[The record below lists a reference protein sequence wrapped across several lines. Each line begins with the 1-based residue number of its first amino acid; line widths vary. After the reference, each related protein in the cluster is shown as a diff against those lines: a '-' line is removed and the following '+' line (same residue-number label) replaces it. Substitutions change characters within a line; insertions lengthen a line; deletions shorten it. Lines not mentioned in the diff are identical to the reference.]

1 MSYQVLARKWRPRSF
16 REMIGQ
22 THVLKALI
30 NALDN
35 QRLHHAYLFTG
46 TRGVGK
52 TTIARIIAK
61 CVNCEIGITSTP
73 CGTCSV
79 CREIDEGRFVDLI
92 EIDAASRTKV
102 EDTRELLD
110 NVQYAPSRGRFKVY
124 LIDEVHMLSSHSF
137 NALLKTLEEP
147 PPYVKFILAT
157 TDPQKLPATILSRCL
172 QFSLK
177 NMTPERVVEHLT
189 HVLGVENVPF
199 EDDALWLLGR
209 AADGSMRDAMSLTD
223 QAIAFGE
230 GKVLAA
236 DVRAMLG
243 TLDHGQVY
251 GVLQA
256 LLEGDARG
264 LLEAVRHLAE
274 QGPDWNGVLAE
285 MLNVLHRVAVAQ
297 ALPEAVDNG
306 QGDRDRVLAVAQ
318 ALPAED
324 VQFYYQMGLIGR
336 RDLPL
341 APDPRSGFE
350 MVLLRMLAFR
360 PAGGGEAPP
369 QTLKPLGIS
378 QATVDSSQGVAA
390 PIAAPVPQA
399 TSMAGAAVPAAG
411 PVAGGNAPASASAAT
426 VQAPVTPA
434 QREEAPVANP
444 AVGDNAPVPAPASAA
459 TAQVPVAAAQRQAA
473 PAASTMTAV
482 DNSVPAPAPT
492 SSAPVPA
499 AVSQREV
506 AAAAS
511 PVASTDSPATRA
523 APAPSPAAVD
533 DPSLPWNSSAAPLQN
548 EPEAYDEPLLETEAE
563 QPMLTPM
570 PAPTPAC
577 VVPPAPERE
586 EAPEDEGDA
595 IDSAAPHLQAIP
607 DDFGPAGMD
616 RDDEPPLDEDYYP
629 ADIDASGY
637 SFLDDLASATPEPV
651 AAPEPLPASQ
661 PASGLALQWLEL
673 FPKLPISGLTASIAA
688 NCSLIAVRGDEW
700 LLHLDPAQSALFNAT
715 QQRRL
720 NDALNQYHGRTI
732 GLKIELV
739 RPEQETPAQ
748 ASSRRRVER
757 QHDAEASIQAD
768 PFIQQMMQKFGATVR
783 NDTIEPVDVPVSQ
796 NG

>member
-16 REMIGQ
+16 REMVGQ

-52 TTIARIIAK
+52 TTIARILAK
-61 CVNCEIGITSTP
+61 CLNCETGVSSTP
-73 CGTCSV
+73 CGECSV

-92 EIDAASRTKV
+92 EVDAASRTKV

-110 NVQYAPSRGRFKVY
+110 NVQYSPTRGRYKVY

-147 PPYVKFILAT
+147 PPHVKFLLAT
-157 TDPQKLPATILSRCL
+157 TDPQKLPVTILSRCL

-177 NMTPERVVEHLT
+177 NMPPERVVEHLT
-189 HVLGVENVPF
+189 HVLGAENVPF

-256 LLEGDARG
+256 LLEGDARA

-274 QGPDWNGVLAE
+274 QGPDWGGVLAE
-285 MLNVLHRVAVAQ
+285 ILNVLHRVAIAQ
-297 ALPEAVDNG
+297 ALPEAIDNG
-306 QGDRDRVLAVAQ
+306 QGDRERVLALAQ

-360 PAGGGEAPP
+360 PADADGVPRTP
-369 QTLKPLGIS
+369 LKDLGIS
-378 QATVDSSQGVAA
+378 KATTDPANSPVAGAASPAPVATVAPAPVVAA
-390 PIAAPVPQA
+390 PV
-399 TSMAGAAVPAAG
+399 
-411 PVAGGNAPASASAAT
+411 
-426 VQAPVTPA
+426 
-434 QREEAPVANP
+434 E
-444 AVGDNAPVPAPASAA
+444 
-459 TAQVPVAAAQRQAA
+459 A
-473 PAASTMTAV
+473 PAAP
-482 DNSVPAPAPT
+482 PAAP
-492 SSAPVPA
+492 SAPPA
-499 AVSQREV
+499 AVEARVTEAV
-506 AAAAS
+506 VEEPAAAAEVVDL
-511 PVASTDSPATRA
+511 PWEE
-523 APAPSPAAVD
+523 PAPSLAAE
-533 DPSLPWNSSAAPLQN
+533 SES
-548 EPEAYDEPLLETEAE
+548 EPEPEPEPLAVEA
-563 QPMLTPM
+563 PS
-570 PAPTPAC
+570 
-577 VVPPAPERE
+577 VPPAVAV
-586 EAPEDEGDA
+586 EAVVETVLEALPAALPVAPDEQDE
-595 IDSAAPHLQAIP
+595 Q
-607 DDFGPAGMD
+607 
-616 RDDEPPLDEDYYP
+616 DDEPPPADDYYEVDMDTL
-629 ADIDASGY
+629 AY
-637 SFLDDLASATPEPV
+637 LD
-651 AAPEPLPASQ
+651 AAPEPDVVVVEEPLPAAK
-661 PASGLALQWLEL
+661 PATGLAAEWLEL
-673 FPKLPISGLTASIAA
+673 FPRLGLGGLTASIGA
-688 NCSLIAVRGDEW
+688 NCTLVAADGDHW
-700 LLHLDPAQSALFNAT
+700 HLHLDPGQSALFNAT

-720 NDALNQYHGRTI
+720 NDALNQHLGRT
-732 GLKIELV
+732 LKLEVTLQK
-739 RPEQETPAQ
+739 PEQETPAQ
-748 ASSRRRVER
+748 AAARRRAER
-757 QHDAEASIQAD
+757 QRAAEASIDAD
-768 PFIQQMMQKFGATVR
+768 PLVR
-783 NDTIEPVDVPVSQ
+783 QLREQFAAVVRDGTIEPLEAKA
-796 NG
+796 

>member
-16 REMIGQ
+16 REMVGQ

-61 CVNCEIGITSTP
+61 CLNCETGITSTP

-124 LIDEVHMLSSHSF
+124 LIDEVHMLSTHSF

-177 NMTPERVVEHLT
+177 NMSPERVVEHLS
-189 HVLGVENVPF
+189 HVLQAENVPF
-199 EDDALWLLGR
+199 ETDALWLLGR

-243 TLDHGQVY
+243 SLDHGQVY

-256 LLEGDARG
+256 LLEGDARA
-264 LLEAVRHLAE
+264 LLEAVRNLAE
-274 QGPDWNGVLAE
+274 QGPDWSGVLAE
-285 MLNVLHRVAVAQ
+285 MLNVLHRVAIAQ

-306 QGDRDRVLAVAQ
+306 QGDRDRVLALAS

-341 APDPRSGFE
+341 APDPRGGFE

-360 PAGGGEAPP
+360 PADTDDAPKP
-369 QTLKPLGIS
+369 VLKPVGIS
-378 QATVDSSQGVAA
+378 QATADPATPVAA
-390 PIAAPVPQA
+390 PAVVVEAPAVAVSQPAPQAAAPQA
-399 TSMAGAAVPAAG
+399 EVA
-411 PVAGGNAPASASAAT
+411 PVAEAAPEPEPEPEPEVAAPESVVVEEVIDLPWEEPVAAPAPEP
-426 VQAPVTPA
+426 VQAPA
-434 QREEAPVANP
+434 
-444 AVGDNAPVPAPASAA
+444 PAPA
-459 TAQVPVAAAQRQAA
+459 PVAAAQNTQ
-473 PAASTMTAV
+473 P
-482 DNSVPAPAPT
+482 
-492 SSAPVPA
+492 
-499 AVSQREV
+499 
-506 AAAAS
+506 
-511 PVASTDSPATRA
+511 
-523 APAPSPAAVD
+523 
-533 DPSLPWNSSAAPLQN
+533 
-548 EPEAYDEPLLETEAE
+548 AYDEP
-563 QPMLTPM
+563 PFDP
-570 PAPTPAC
+570 
-577 VVPPAPERE
+577 
-586 EAPEDEGDA
+586 
-595 IDSAAPHLQAIP
+595 SAYAAV
-607 DDFGPAGMD
+607 GMD
-616 RDDEPPLDEDYYP
+616 RDDEPPMDEDYYGGESDP
-629 ADIDASGY
+629 VGFSY
-637 SFLDDLASATPEPV
+637 LDELAEHVQEEKPV
-651 AAPEPLPASQ
+651 AAPQPLPAAK
-661 PASGLALQWLEL
+661 PATGLALQWLEL
-673 FPKLPISGLTASIAA
+673 FPQLPVSGMTGNIAA
-688 NCSLIAVRGDEW
+688 NCTLIAADGDDW
-700 LLHLDPAQSALFNAT
+700 LLHLDPGQGALFNTT

-720 NDALNQYHGRTI
+720 NEALNQHLGRT
-732 GLKIELV
+732 LNLRIELV
-739 RPEQETPAQ
+739 LPEQETPAQ
-748 ASSRRRVER
+748 AAARKRAER
-757 QHDAEASIQAD
+757 QQDAVTSIEQD
-768 PFIQQMMQKFGATVR
+768 PLIQQMIKQFGAKVR
-783 NDTIEPVDVPVSQ
+783 QDTIEPVDALVSQ
-796 NG
+796 GQ

>member
-16 REMIGQ
+16 REMVGQ

-30 NALDN
+30 NALDS

-61 CVNCEIGITSTP
+61 CLNCETGITSTP
-73 CGTCSV
+73 CGECSV

-177 NMTPERVVEHLT
+177 NMTPERVVEHLS
-189 HVLGVENVPF
+189 HVLSVENIPF

-230 GKVLAA
+230 GKVLAG

-243 TLDHGQVY
+243 TLDHGQVFD
-251 GVLQA
+251 LLHA
-256 LLEGDARG
+256 LIEGDARA

-274 QGPDWNGVLAE
+274 QGPDWNGVLSE
-285 MLNVLHRVAVAQ
+285 ILNVFHRVAIAQ
-297 ALPEAVDNG
+297 ALPEGLDNG
-306 QGDRDRVLAVAQ
+306 HGDRDRVLALAS

-341 APDPRSGFE
+341 APDPRGGFE

-360 PAGGGEAPP
+360 PAGTADAPSQP
-369 QTLKPLGIS
+369 LKPVGIS
-378 QATVDSSQGVAA
+378 QATVDSTS
-390 PIAAPVPQA
+390 PV
-399 TSMAGAAVPAAG
+399 
-411 PVAGGNAPASASAAT
+411 
-426 VQAPVTPA
+426 
-434 QREEAPVANP
+434 
-444 AVGDNAPVPAPASAA
+444 AA
-459 TAQVPVAAAQRQAA
+459 TAAVAA
-473 PAASTMTAV
+473 
-482 DNSVPAPAPT
+482 PAPAPV
-492 SSAPVPA
+492 AVPA
-499 AVSQREV
+499 PEATAEPAPE
-506 AAAAS
+506 AAA
-511 PVASTDSPATRA
+511 
-523 APAPSPAAVD
+523 
-533 DPSLPWNSSAAPLQN
+533 Q
-548 EPEAYDEPLLETEAE
+548 
-563 QPMLTPM
+563 
-570 PAPTPAC
+570 PAPTPAPVVETTAPVVAEIDLPWNEPSAPVIEQEAPPEPVLDTLSEQPELPPMPLPTPDS
-577 VVPPAPERE
+577 VVPDAPEW
-586 EAPEDEGDA
+586 
-595 IDSAAPHLQAIP
+595 SAAPMPQPTPEQVDAALS
-607 DDFGPAGMD
+607 GMD
-616 RDDEPPLDEDYYP
+616 RDDEPPLDEDYIEP
-629 ADIDASGY
+629 DMDSAAY
-637 SFLDDLASATPEPV
+637 SYLDELASEHAAQPEPE
-651 AAPEPLPASQ
+651 PEPLPASM
-661 PASGLALQWLEL
+661 PATGLALEWLNL
-673 FPKLPISGLTASIAA
+673 FPQLPVSGMTASIGA
-688 NCSLIAVRGDEW
+688 NCTLIAVEGDDW
-700 LLHLDPAQSALFNAT
+700 LLHLDPAHSALFNAT

-720 NDALNQYHGRTI
+720 NDALNQHLQRT
-732 GLKIELV
+732 LKVTIELIK
-739 RPEQETPAQ
+739 PEQETPAQ
-748 ASSRRRVER
+748 AASRLRAER
-757 QHDAEASIQAD
+757 QRLAEESIYAD
-768 PFIQQMMQKFGATVR
+768 PLVQQMIKQFDASVR
-783 NDTIEPVDVPVSQ
+783 DDTIQPVDVIEAQAS
-796 NG
+796 

>member
-16 REMIGQ
+16 REMVGQ

-61 CVNCEIGITSTP
+61 CVNCETGITSTP
-73 CGTCSV
+73 CGECSV

-177 NMTPERVVEHLT
+177 NMTPERVVEHLS

-285 MLNVLHRVAVAQ
+285 MLNVLHRVAIAQ

-306 QGDRDRVLAVAQ
+306 QGDRDRVLALAQ

-341 APDPRSGFE
+341 APELRGGFE

-360 PAGGGEAPP
+360 PAGSSDGPSQP
-369 QTLKPLGIS
+369 LKTVGIS
-378 QATVDSSQGVAA
+378 QATVDSAQAVAA
-390 PIAAPVPQA
+390 
-399 TSMAGAAVPAAG
+399 
-411 PVAGGNAPASASAAT
+411 
-426 VQAPVTPA
+426 TPA
-434 QREEAPVANP
+434 IASSSAAPVANP
-444 AVGDNAPVPAPASAA
+444 VPA
-459 TAQVPVAAAQRQAA
+459 Q
-473 PAASTMTAV
+473 
-482 DNSVPAPAPT
+482 
-492 SSAPVPA
+492 
-499 AVSQREV
+499 
-506 AAAAS
+506 AAS
-511 PVASTDSPATRA
+511 PREETPVQTEA
-523 APAPSPAAVD
+523 APVRENPAPVLD
-533 DPSLPWNSSAAPLQN
+533 LPWNDPVDPVTQPAAIPVQ
-548 EPEAYDEPLLETEAE
+548 EPILDVVAE
-563 QPMLTPM
+563 QPALTPM
-570 PAPTPAC
+570 PAPTPASA
-577 VVPPAPERE
+577 VPDAPEL
-586 EAPEDEGDA
+586 APEAVADEA
-595 IDSAAPHLQAIP
+595 EPVEYV
-607 DDFGPAGMD
+607 PAGMD
-616 RDDEPPLDEDYYP
+616 RDDEPPLDEDYYAP
-629 ADIDASGY
+629 ETDGAAY
-637 SFLDDLASATPEPV
+637 SYLDELASENIHD
-651 AAPEPLPASQ
+651 APEELEPEVLPAAQ
-661 PASGLALQWLEL
+661 PATGLALQWLEL
-673 FPKLPISGLTASIAA
+673 FPKLPISGMTGSIAA
-688 NCSLIAVRGDEW
+688 NCTLIAVDGDDW
-700 LLHLDPAQSALFNAT
+700 LLHLDPAHSALFNST

-720 NDALNQYHGRTI
+720 NDALNQYHERT
-732 GLKIELV
+732 LNLTIELI

-748 ASSRRRVER
+748 AAARRRADR
-757 QHDAEASIQAD
+757 QADAEQSIQQD
-768 PFIQQMMQKFGATVR
+768 PFIQQMLQQFGATIR
-783 NDTIEPVDVPVSQ
+783 DDTIEPVEAVASPTR
-796 NG
+796 

>member
-16 REMIGQ
+16 REMVGQ

-30 NALDN
+30 NALDS

-61 CVNCEIGITSTP
+61 CLNCETGITSTP
-73 CGTCSV
+73 CGECSV

-189 HVLGVENVPF
+189 HVLSVENVPF

-236 DVRAMLG
+236 DVRTMLG
-243 TLDHGQVY
+243 TLDHGQVFD
-251 GVLQA
+251 LLHA
-256 LLEGDARG
+256 LIQGDARA

-274 QGPDWNGVLAE
+274 QGPDWNGVLSE
-285 MLNVLHRVAVAQ
+285 ILNVLHRVAIAQ
-297 ALPEAVDNG
+297 ALPEGVDNG
-306 QGDRDRVLAVAQ
+306 HGDRERVLALAQ

-341 APDPRSGFE
+341 APDPRGGFE

-360 PAGGGEAPP
+360 PADSADAPTQP
-369 QTLKPLGIS
+369 LKPVGIS
-378 QATVDSSQGVAA
+378 QATVDCSQTAAVAA
-390 PIAAPVPQA
+390 SV
-399 TSMAGAAVPAAG
+399 
-411 PVAGGNAPASASAAT
+411 APA
-426 VQAPVTPA
+426 
-434 QREEAPVANP
+434 
-444 AVGDNAPVPAPASAA
+444 
-459 TAQVPVAAAQRQAA
+459 
-473 PAASTMTAV
+473 
-482 DNSVPAPAPT
+482 PAPAPT
-492 SSAPVPA
+492 VATPSAPVI
-499 AVSQREV
+499 EV
-506 AAAAS
+506 IE
-511 PVASTDSPATRA
+511 
-523 APAPSPAAVD
+523 SPAAVEASAPVATPAPAAVID
-533 DPSLPWNSSAAPLQN
+533 LPWNEPSVPVIEELAVPEVVLDTVGEPPELPPMPMPVPDSVVPDAPEWVAAPVP
-548 EPEAYDEPLLETEAE
+548 EPTLE
-563 QPMLTPM
+563 Q
-570 PAPTPAC
+570 
-577 VVPPAPERE
+577 V
-586 EAPEDEGDA
+586 DA
-595 IDSAAPHLQAIP
+595 ALS
-607 DDFGPAGMD
+607 GMD
-616 RDDEPPLDEDYYP
+616 RDDEPPLDEDYIEP
-629 ADIDASGY
+629 DMDSAAY
-637 SFLDDLASATPEPV
+637 SFLDELASEHAADPLPE
-651 AAPEPLPASQ
+651 PEPLPAAM
-661 PASGLALQWLEL
+661 PATGLALEWLNM
-673 FPKLPISGLTASIAA
+673 FPKLPVSGMTASIGA
-688 NCSLIAVRGDEW
+688 NCTLVAVDGDEW
-700 LLHLDPAQSALFNAT
+700 LLHLDPAHSALFNAT

-720 NDALNQYHGRTI
+720 NDALNQYHQRT
-732 GLKIELV
+732 LKVTIELIK
-739 RPEQETPAQ
+739 PEQETPAQ
-748 ASSRRRVER
+748 AASRLRAER
-757 QHDAEASIQAD
+757 QRQAEASIHAD
-768 PFIQQMMQKFGATVR
+768 PLIQQMVQQFGAAVR
-783 NDTIEPVDVPVSQ
+783 DDSIEPVDAVVPQAS
-796 NG
+796 

>member
-16 REMIGQ
+16 REMVGQ

-30 NALDN
+30 NALDS

-61 CVNCEIGITSTP
+61 CLNCETGITSSP
-73 CGTCSV
+73 CGECSV

-189 HVLGVENVPF
+189 HVLTAENVPF

-230 GKVLAA
+230 GKVLAT

-251 GVLQA
+251 DVLHA
-256 LLEGDARG
+256 LIEGDAKA

-274 QGPDWNGVLAE
+274 QGPDWNGVLSE
-285 MLNVLHRVAVAQ
+285 ILNVLHRVAIAQ
-297 ALPEAVDNG
+297 ALPEGVDNG
-306 QGDRDRVLAVAQ
+306 HGDRDRVLALAQ

-341 APDPRSGFE
+341 APDPRGGFE

-360 PAGGGEAPP
+360 PADTADAPRQP
-369 QTLKPLGIS
+369 LKPVGIS
-378 QATVDSSQGVAA
+378 QATVDSANSVAA
-390 PIAAPVPQA
+390 APKPAPV
-399 TSMAGAAVPAAG
+399 V
-411 PVAGGNAPASASAAT
+411 AAT
-426 VQAPVTPA
+426 VAPT
-434 QREEAPVANP
+434 
-444 AVGDNAPVPAPASAA
+444 PAPAAM
-459 TAQVPVAAAQRQAA
+459 AA
-473 PAASTMTAV
+473 PL
-482 DNSVPAPAPT
+482 PAPAPEP
-492 SSAPVPA
+492 APV
-499 AVSQREV
+499 AVAEPELQSEPEPVVAEEV
-506 AAAAS
+506 VDLPWND
-511 PVASTDSPATRA
+511 PVASEPEPAPAQQPAVEPMLETASEQPELPPMPLPTPDSVVPDAPEWAA
-523 APAPSPAAVD
+523 APIPEPSVADVDAA
-533 DPSLPWNSSAAPLQN
+533 
-548 EPEAYDEPLLETEAE
+548 
-563 QPMLTPM
+563 TP
-570 PAPTPAC
+570 
-577 VVPPAPERE
+577 
-586 EAPEDEGDA
+586 
-595 IDSAAPHLQAIP
+595 
-607 DDFGPAGMD
+607 GMD
-616 RDDEPPLDEDYYP
+616 LDDEPPLDEDYIEP
-629 ADIDASGY
+629 DMDSAY
-637 SFLDDLASATPEPV
+637 SYLDDLASEHAAEP
-651 AAPEPLPASQ
+651 APEPEPEPAAA
-661 PASGLALQWLEL
+661 PATGLALQWLEL
-673 FPKLPISGLTASIAA
+673 FPQLPISGMTGSIAA
-688 NCSLIAVRGDEW
+688 NCTLIAVDGDHW
-700 LLHLDPAQSALFNAT
+700 LLHLDPAHSALFNAT

-720 NDALNQYHGRTI
+720 NDALNQFHGRT
-732 GLKIELV
+732 LTLTIELIK
-739 RPEQETPAQ
+739 PEQETPAQ
-748 ASSRRRVER
+748 AASRRRANR
-757 QHDAEASIQAD
+757 QREAEESIHGD
-768 PFIQQMMQKFGATVR
+768 PFIQQMVQQFGAVVR
-783 NDTIEPVDVPVSQ
+783 HDTIEPVDALVTQ
-796 NG
+796 G

>member
-16 REMIGQ
+16 REMVGQ

-30 NALDN
+30 NALDS

-61 CVNCEIGITSTP
+61 CLNCETGITSSP
-73 CGTCSV
+73 CGECSV

-189 HVLGVENVPF
+189 HVLTAENVPF

-230 GKVLAA
+230 GKVLAT

-251 GVLQA
+251 DVLHS
-256 LLEGDARG
+256 LIEGDAKA

-274 QGPDWNGVLAE
+274 QGPDWNGVLSE
-285 MLNVLHRVAVAQ
+285 ILNVLHRVAIAQ
-297 ALPEAVDNG
+297 ALPEGVDNG
-306 QGDRDRVLAVAQ
+306 HGDRDRVLALAQ

-341 APDPRSGFE
+341 APDPRGGFE

-360 PAGGGEAPP
+360 PADTADAPRQP
-369 QTLKPLGIS
+369 LKPVGIS
-378 QATVDSSQGVAA
+378 QATVDSANSVAAAPKPAPVVAAVVAPAPVAEPAPVTAPTAEPEPVAPVVEAQPEPEPVAVEAVVDLPWNDPVEAEPEPEPAPAQQPAVEPVLETAGEQPELPPMPLPTPDSVVPDAPEWAAA
-390 PIAAPVPQA
+390 PIPEP
-399 TSMAGAAVPAAG
+399 S
-411 PVAGGNAPASASAAT
+411 VADVDAAT
-426 VQAPVTPA
+426 P
-434 QREEAPVANP
+434 
-444 AVGDNAPVPAPASAA
+444 
-459 TAQVPVAAAQRQAA
+459 
-473 PAASTMTAV
+473 
-482 DNSVPAPAPT
+482 
-492 SSAPVPA
+492 
-499 AVSQREV
+499 
-506 AAAAS
+506 
-511 PVASTDSPATRA
+511 
-523 APAPSPAAVD
+523 
-533 DPSLPWNSSAAPLQN
+533 
-548 EPEAYDEPLLETEAE
+548 
-563 QPMLTPM
+563 
-570 PAPTPAC
+570 
-577 VVPPAPERE
+577 
-586 EAPEDEGDA
+586 
-595 IDSAAPHLQAIP
+595 
-607 DDFGPAGMD
+607 GMD
-616 RDDEPPLDEDYYP
+616 MDDEPPLDEDYIEP
-629 ADIDASGY
+629 DMDSAY
-637 SFLDDLASATPEPV
+637 SYLDELASEHAADPEPEPEPEPA
-651 AAPEPLPASQ
+651 AAPAT
-661 PASGLALQWLEL
+661 GLALQWLEL
-673 FPKLPISGLTASIAA
+673 FPKLPISGMTGSIAA
-688 NCSLIAVRGDEW
+688 NCTLIAVDGDHW
-700 LLHLDPAQSALFNAT
+700 LMHLDPAHSALFNTT

-720 NDALNQYHGRTI
+720 NDALNQFHGRT
-732 GLKIELV
+732 LTLTIELIK
-739 RPEQETPAQ
+739 PEQETPAQ
-748 ASSRRRVER
+748 AASRRRANR
-757 QHDAEASIQAD
+757 QREAEESIHGD
-768 PFIQQMMQKFGATVR
+768 PFIQQMVQQFGAVVR
-783 NDTIEPVDVPVSQ
+783 SDTIEPVDALVTQ
-796 NG
+796 G

>member
-16 REMIGQ
+16 REMVGQ

-61 CVNCEIGITSTP
+61 CLNCETGITSTP

-177 NMTPERVVEHLT
+177 NMTPERVVEHLS
-189 HVLGVENVPF
+189 HVLGAENVPF

-256 LLEGDARG
+256 LLEGDARA

-274 QGPDWNGVLAE
+274 QGPDWSGVLAE
-285 MLNVLHRVAVAQ
+285 MLNVLHRVAIAQ

-306 QGDRDRVLAVAQ
+306 QGDRDRVLALAQ

-341 APDPRSGFE
+341 APDPRGGFE

-360 PAGGGEAPP
+360 PADTDDAPTP
-369 QTLKPLGIS
+369 VLKPVGIS
-378 QATVDSSQGVAA
+378 QATADSASAVAAASAAAPAVIAAPAVEPVPVAA
-390 PIAAPVPQA
+390 PEPVAVTQPEPEPEPAPTPVEVKAEEPEPVVDLPWNDPAPVQPVAEPEAAPAAPEPVVESPQ
-399 TSMAGAAVPAAG
+399 
-411 PVAGGNAPASASAAT
+411 
-426 VQAPVTPA
+426 
-434 QREEAPVANP
+434 
-444 AVGDNAPVPAPASAA
+444 PVPAPV
-459 TAQVPVAAAQRQAA
+459 QVVRQ
-473 PAASTMTAV
+473 
-482 DNSVPAPAPT
+482 
-492 SSAPVPA
+492 
-499 AVSQREV
+499 
-506 AAAAS
+506 
-511 PVASTDSPATRA
+511 
-523 APAPSPAAVD
+523 
-533 DPSLPWNSSAAPLQN
+533 
-548 EPEAYDEPLLETEAE
+548 DEP
-563 QPMLTPM
+563 P
-570 PAPTPAC
+570 
-577 VVPPAPERE
+577 
-586 EAPEDEGDA
+586 
-595 IDSAAPHLQAIP
+595 P
-607 DDFGPAGMD
+607 DDSIGYSPAGME
-616 RDDEPPLDEDYYP
+616 RDDEPPLDEDYYEPEMDP
-629 ADIDASGY
+629 ASY
-637 SFLDDLASATPEPV
+637 SYLDELAIEHVHEEVPA
-651 AAPEPLPASQ
+651 AAPEPLPAAM
-661 PASGLALQWLEL
+661 PATGLALQWLEL
-673 FPKLPISGLTASIAA
+673 FPQLPISGMTGSIAA
-688 NCSLIAVRGDEW
+688 NCTLIAAEGDDW
-700 LLHLDPAQSALFNAT
+700 LLHLDPAHSALFNST

-720 NDALNQYHGRTI
+720 NDALNQHFGRT
-732 GLKIELV
+732 LKLSIELI

-748 ASSRRRVER
+748 AAARKRAER
-757 QHDAEASIQAD
+757 QGEAEASIEAD
-768 PFIQQMMQKFGATVR
+768 PLIQQMIKQFGAMVR
-783 NDTIEPVDVPVSQ
+783 HDTIEPVDAPVTQ
-796 NG
+796 GE

>member
-16 REMIGQ
+16 REMVGQ
-22 THVLKALI
+22 AHVLKALI

-61 CVNCEIGITSTP
+61 CLNCETGITSTP

-124 LIDEVHMLSSHSF
+124 LIDEVHMLSTHSF

-177 NMTPERVVEHLT
+177 NMSPERVVEHLS
-189 HVLGVENVPF
+189 HVLTAENVPF
-199 EDDALWLLGR
+199 ETDALWLLGR

-243 TLDHGQVY
+243 SLDHGQVY

-256 LLEGDARG
+256 LLEGDARA
-264 LLEAVRHLAE
+264 LLEAVRNLAE
-274 QGPDWNGVLAE
+274 QGPDWAGVLAE
-285 MLNVLHRVAVAQ
+285 MLNVLHRVAIAQ

-306 QGDRDRVLAVAQ
+306 QGDRERVLALAA

-341 APDPRSGFE
+341 APDPRGGFE

-360 PAGGGEAPP
+360 PADTDDAPKP
-369 QTLKPLGIS
+369 LLKPVGIS
-378 QATVDSSQGVAA
+378 QATADPATPVAA
-390 PIAAPVPQA
+390 PAVAALAPAAAVQPAAAAAAPQAPAPVAPVPPL
-399 TSMAGAAVPAAG
+399 V
-411 PVAGGNAPASASAAT
+411 
-426 VQAPVTPA
+426 
-434 QREEAPVANP
+434 
-444 AVGDNAPVPAPASAA
+444 DAPVPPAEPALVIEPEPQAEPEPEPVAVAEEVDLPWEESEPAAPEPAPAPPPAPA
-459 TAQVPVAAAQRQAA
+459 PMQAA
-473 PAASTMTAV
+473 PAH
-482 DNSVPAPAPT
+482 DDEPPFDP
-492 SSAPVPA
+492 SAYA
-499 AVSQREV
+499 AV
-506 AAAAS
+506 
-511 PVASTDSPATRA
+511 
-523 APAPSPAAVD
+523 
-533 DPSLPWNSSAAPLQN
+533 
-548 EPEAYDEPLLETEAE
+548 
-563 QPMLTPM
+563 
-570 PAPTPAC
+570 
-577 VVPPAPERE
+577 
-586 EAPEDEGDA
+586 
-595 IDSAAPHLQAIP
+595 
-607 DDFGPAGMD
+607 GMD
-616 RDDEPPLDEDYYP
+616 RDDEPPLDEDYYGGENDP
-629 ADIDASGY
+629 VGFSY
-637 SFLDDLASATPEPV
+637 LDELAEHVQEEAPKPV
-651 AAPEPLPASQ
+651 AEPLPAAK
-661 PASGLALQWLEL
+661 PATGLALQWLEM
-673 FPKLPISGLTASIAA
+673 FPQLPVSGMTGNIAA
-688 NCSLIAVRGDEW
+688 NCTLIAVEGDDW
-700 LLHLDPAQSALFNAT
+700 LLHLDPGQGALFNAT

-720 NDALNQYHGRTI
+720 NEALNQHLGRT
-732 GLKIELV
+732 LNLRIELIQ
-739 RPEQETPAQ
+739 PEQETPAQ
-748 ASSRRRVER
+748 AAARKRRER
-757 QHDAEASIQAD
+757 QHEAVVSIEQD
-768 PFIQQMMQKFGATVR
+768 PLIQQMIKLFGAKVR
-783 NDTIEPVDVPVSQ
+783 QDTIEPVEALASQ
-796 NG
+796 GQ

>member
-16 REMIGQ
+16 REMVGQ

-61 CVNCEIGITSTP
+61 CVNCETGITSTP
-73 CGTCSV
+73 CGECSV

-177 NMTPERVVEHLT
+177 NMTPERVVEHLS

-256 LLEGDARG
+256 LLDGDARA

-285 MLNVLHRVAVAQ
+285 MLNVLHRVAIAQ

-306 QGDRDRVLAVAQ
+306 QGDRDRVLALAQ

-341 APDPRSGFE
+341 APELRGGFE

-360 PAGGGEAPP
+360 PAGTSDGPDQP
-369 QTLKPLGIS
+369 LKTVGIS
-378 QATVDSSQGVAA
+378 QATVDSTQ
-390 PIAAPVPQA
+390 
-399 TSMAGAAVPAAG
+399 
-411 PVAGGNAPASASAAT
+411 PVAVSSPVEPQSPSEVPMDPDPVGAGSAR
-426 VQAPVTPA
+426 V
-434 QREEAPVANP
+434 
-444 AVGDNAPVPAPASAA
+444 
-459 TAQVPVAAAQRQAA
+459 
-473 PAASTMTAV
+473 
-482 DNSVPAPAPT
+482 APAPPPVGAG
-492 SSAPVPA
+492 SAREESPA
-499 AVSQREV
+499 APQN
-506 AAAAS
+506 
-511 PVASTDSPATRA
+511 DRA
-523 APAPSPAAVD
+523 APAPPPVGAGSAREETTAVHQATAEPVD
-533 DPSLPWNSSAAPLQN
+533 LPWNDPVTPVAAPAP
-548 EPEAYDEPLLETEAE
+548 EPILDVVGE
-563 QPMLTPM
+563 QPALTPM
-570 PAPTPAC
+570 PAPTPASA
-577 VVPPAPERE
+577 VPDAPETEATPPA
-586 EAPEDEGDA
+586 
-595 IDSAAPHLQAIP
+595 
-607 DDFGPAGMD
+607 DDTDPVDYIPAGME
-616 RDDEPPLDEDYYP
+616 RDDEPPLDEDYYAP
-629 ADIDASGY
+629 ETDGAAY
-637 SFLDDLASATPEPV
+637 SYLDELASETVHEAPVEAEPEV
-651 AAPEPLPASQ
+651 LPAAQ
-661 PASGLALQWLEL
+661 PATGLALQWLEL
-673 FPKLPISGLTASIAA
+673 FPKLPISGMTGSIAA
-688 NCSLIAVRGDEW
+688 NCTLIAVEGDDW
-700 LLHLDPAQSALFNAT
+700 LLHLDPAHSALFNST

-720 NDALNQYHGRTI
+720 NDALNQYHERTI
-732 GLKIELV
+732 SLTIELI

-748 ASSRRRVER
+748 AAARWRANR
-757 QHDAEASIQAD
+757 QADAENSIQQD
-768 PFIQQMMQKFGATVR
+768 PYIQQMLQQFGAIIR
-783 NDTIEPVDVPVSQ
+783 NDTIEPVEAVASPTR
-796 NG
+796 

>member
-1 MSYQVLARKWRPRSF
+1 MV
-16 REMIGQ
+16 GQ

-30 NALDN
+30 NALDS

-61 CVNCEIGITSTP
+61 CLNCETGITSSP
-73 CGTCSV
+73 CGECSV

-189 HVLGVENVPF
+189 HVLTAENVPF

-230 GKVLAA
+230 GKVLAT

-251 GVLQA
+251 DVLHA
-256 LLEGDARG
+256 LIEGDAKA

-274 QGPDWNGVLAE
+274 QGPDWNGVLSE
-285 MLNVLHRVAVAQ
+285 ILNVLHRVAIAQ
-297 ALPEAVDNG
+297 ALPEGVDNG
-306 QGDRDRVLAVAQ
+306 HGDRDRVLALAQ

-341 APDPRSGFE
+341 APDPRGGFE

-360 PAGGGEAPP
+360 PADTADAPRQP
-369 QTLKPLGIS
+369 LKPVGIS
-378 QATVDSSQGVAA
+378 QATVDSANSVAAAPKPAPVVAAAVAPAPVAA
-390 PIAAPVPQA
+390 P
-399 TSMAGAAVPAAG
+399 
-411 PVAGGNAPASASAAT
+411 VAEP
-426 VQAPVTPA
+426 
-434 QREEAPVANP
+434 E
-444 AVGDNAPVPAPASAA
+444 
-459 TAQVPVAAAQRQAA
+459 PVAAVVEAQ
-473 PAASTMTAV
+473 PE
-482 DNSVPAPAPT
+482 P
-492 SSAPVPA
+492 
-499 AVSQREV
+499 E
-506 AAAAS
+506 
-511 PVASTDSPATRA
+511 PVAVE
-523 APAPSPAAVD
+523 AAVD
-533 DPSLPWNSSAAPLQN
+533 LPWNDPVEAEAEPAPVQQPAVEPVLETAGEQPELPPMPLPTPDSVVPDAPEWAAAPIP
-548 EPEAYDEPLLETEAE
+548 EPSVAE
-563 QPMLTPM
+563 VDAATP
-570 PAPTPAC
+570 
-577 VVPPAPERE
+577 
-586 EAPEDEGDA
+586 
-595 IDSAAPHLQAIP
+595 
-607 DDFGPAGMD
+607 GMD
-616 RDDEPPLDEDYYP
+616 MDDEPPLDEDYIEP
-629 ADIDASGY
+629 DMDSAY
-637 SFLDDLASATPEPV
+637 SYLDELASEHAADPEPEPEPEPA
-651 AAPEPLPASQ
+651 AAPAT
-661 PASGLALQWLEL
+661 GLALQWLEL
-673 FPKLPISGLTASIAA
+673 FPKLPISGMTGSIAA
-688 NCSLIAVRGDEW
+688 NCTLIAVDGDHW
-700 LLHLDPAQSALFNAT
+700 LMHLDPAHSALFNAT

-720 NDALNQYHGRTI
+720 NDALNQFHGRT
-732 GLKIELV
+732 LTLTIELIK
-739 RPEQETPAQ
+739 PEQETPAQ
-748 ASSRRRVER
+748 AASRRRANR
-757 QHDAEASIQAD
+757 QREAEESIHGD
-768 PFIQQMMQKFGATVR
+768 PFIQQMVQQFGAVVR
-783 NDTIEPVDVPVSQ
+783 SDTIEPVDALVTQ
-796 NG
+796 G

>member
-16 REMIGQ
+16 REMVGQ

-30 NALDN
+30 NALDS

-61 CVNCEIGITSTP
+61 CLNCETGITSTP
-73 CGTCSV
+73 CGECSV

-177 NMTPERVVEHLT
+177 NMTPERVVEHLS
-189 HVLGVENVPF
+189 HVLSVENIPF

-230 GKVLAA
+230 GKVLAG

-243 TLDHGQVY
+243 TLDHGQVFD
-251 GVLQA
+251 LLHA
-256 LLEGDARG
+256 LIEGDARA

-274 QGPDWNGVLAE
+274 QGPDWNGVLSE
-285 MLNVLHRVAVAQ
+285 ILNVFHRVAIAQ
-297 ALPEAVDNG
+297 ALPEGLDNG
-306 QGDRDRVLAVAQ
+306 HGDRDRVLALAS

-341 APDPRSGFE
+341 APDPRGGFE

-360 PAGGGEAPP
+360 PAGTADAPSQP
-369 QTLKPLGIS
+369 LKPVGIS
-378 QATVDSSQGVAA
+378 QATVDSTSPVAATAAVAA
-390 PIAAPVPQA
+390 PAPAPVAAPVP
-399 TSMAGAAVPAAG
+399 
-411 PVAGGNAPASASAAT
+411 
-426 VQAPVTPA
+426 
-434 QREEAPVANP
+434 E
-444 AVGDNAPVPAPASAA
+444 
-459 TAQVPVAAAQRQAA
+459 AAAQ
-473 PAASTMTAV
+473 
-482 DNSVPAPAPT
+482 
-492 SSAPVPA
+492 
-499 AVSQREV
+499 
-506 AAAAS
+506 
-511 PVASTDSPATRA
+511 
-523 APAPSPAAVD
+523 
-533 DPSLPWNSSAAPLQN
+533 
-548 EPEAYDEPLLETEAE
+548 
-563 QPMLTPM
+563 
-570 PAPTPAC
+570 PAPTPAPVVEATAPVVAEIDLPWNEPSAPVIEQEAPPEPVLDTVSEQPELPPMPLPTPDS
-577 VVPPAPERE
+577 VVPDAPEW
-586 EAPEDEGDA
+586 
-595 IDSAAPHLQAIP
+595 SAAPMPQPTPEQVDAALS
-607 DDFGPAGMD
+607 GMD
-616 RDDEPPLDEDYYP
+616 RDDEPPLDEDYIEP
-629 ADIDASGY
+629 DMDSAAY
-637 SFLDDLASATPEPV
+637 SYLDELASEHAAQPAPE
-651 AAPEPLPASQ
+651 PEPLPASM
-661 PASGLALQWLEL
+661 PATGLALEWLNL
-673 FPKLPISGLTASIAA
+673 FPQLPVSGMTASIGA
-688 NCSLIAVRGDEW
+688 NCTLIAVEGDDW
-700 LLHLDPAQSALFNAT
+700 LLHLDPAHSALFNAT

-720 NDALNQYHGRTI
+720 NDALNQHLQRT
-732 GLKIELV
+732 LKVTIELIK
-739 RPEQETPAQ
+739 PEQETPAQ
-748 ASSRRRVER
+748 AASRLRAER
-757 QHDAEASIQAD
+757 QRLAEESIYAD
-768 PFIQQMMQKFGATVR
+768 PLVQQMIKQFDASVR
-783 NDTIEPVDVPVSQ
+783 DDTIQPVDVIEAQAS
-796 NG
+796 

>member
-16 REMIGQ
+16 REMVGQ

-61 CVNCEIGITSTP
+61 CLNCETGITSTP

-124 LIDEVHMLSSHSF
+124 LIDEVHMLSTHSF

-177 NMTPERVVEHLT
+177 NMSPERVVEHLS
-189 HVLGVENVPF
+189 HVLAAENVPF
-199 EDDALWLLGR
+199 EPDALWLLGR

-243 TLDHGQVY
+243 SLDHGQVY

-256 LLEGDARG
+256 LLEGDARA
-264 LLEAVRHLAE
+264 LLEAVRALAE
-274 QGPDWNGVLAE
+274 QGPDWSGVLAE
-285 MLNVLHRVAVAQ
+285 MLNVLHRVAIAQ

-306 QGDRDRVLAVAQ
+306 QGDRDRVLALAS

-341 APDPRSGFE
+341 APDPRGGFE

-360 PAGGGEAPP
+360 PADTDDAPKP
-369 QTLKPLGIS
+369 VLKPVGIS
-378 QATVDSSQGVAA
+378 QATADPATPVAA
-390 PIAAPVPQA
+390 PAVVAPPPVEVAAVVEAAPAQQPQA
-399 TSMAGAAVPAAG
+399 EPEASVADPEPEPEPAPVEEVIDLPWEEPAAKPEPEPV
-411 PVAGGNAPASASAAT
+411 PVALEPE
-426 VQAPVTPA
+426 P
-434 QREEAPVANP
+434 APVAEP
-444 AVGDNAPVPAPASAA
+444 QPSVAEP
-459 TAQVPVAAAQRQAA
+459 PVAQ
-473 PAASTMTAV
+473 PIH
-482 DNSVPAPAPT
+482 DEPPF
-492 SSAPVPA
+492 
-499 AVSQREV
+499 
-506 AAAAS
+506 
-511 PVASTDSPATRA
+511 
-523 APAPSPAAVD
+523 
-533 DPSLPWNSSAAPLQN
+533 DPS
-548 EPEAYDEPLLETEAE
+548 AYA
-563 QPMLTPM
+563 
-570 PAPTPAC
+570 
-577 VVPPAPERE
+577 
-586 EAPEDEGDA
+586 
-595 IDSAAPHLQAIP
+595 
-607 DDFGPAGMD
+607 PAGMD
-616 RDDEPPLDEDYYP
+616 RDDEPPMDEDYYGGESDP
-629 ADIDASGY
+629 VGFSY
-637 SFLDDLASATPEPV
+637 LDELVEHVQEEAPI
-651 AAPEPLPASQ
+651 AAPEPLPAAK
-661 PASGLALQWLEL
+661 PATGLALQWLEL
-673 FPKLPISGLTASIAA
+673 FPQLPVSGMTGNIAA
-688 NCSLIAVRGDEW
+688 NCTLIAADGDDW
-700 LLHLDPAQSALFNAT
+700 LLHLDPGQGALFNAT

-720 NDALNQYHGRTI
+720 NEALNQHLGRT
-732 GLKIELV
+732 LNLRIELIL
-739 RPEQETPAQ
+739 PEQETPAQ
-748 ASSRRRVER
+748 AGARKRAER
-757 QHDAEASIQAD
+757 QQDAVTSIEQD
-768 PFIQQMMQKFGATVR
+768 PLIQQMIKQFGATVR
-783 NDTIEPVDVPVSQ
+783 QDTIEPVEALASQ
-796 NG
+796 GQ

>member
-16 REMIGQ
+16 REMVGQ

-30 NALDN
+30 NALDS

-61 CVNCEIGITSTP
+61 CLNCETGITSTP

-230 GKVLAA
+230 GKVMAA

-251 GVLQA
+251 DVLHA
-256 LLEGDARG
+256 LLDGDARA

-274 QGPDWNGVLAE
+274 QGPDWNGVLSE
-285 MLNVLHRVAVAQ
+285 ILNVLHRVAIAQ
-297 ALPEAVDNG
+297 ALPEGVDNG
-306 QGDRDRVLAVAQ
+306 HGDRDRVLALAQ

-341 APDPRSGFE
+341 APEPRGGFE

-360 PAGGGEAPP
+360 PADSDDAPRQP
-369 QTLKPLGIS
+369 LKTVGLNP
-378 QATVDSSQGVAA
+378 ATVDSPKAVASTAPAPVSVPVAA
-390 PIAAPVPQA
+390 PVAPPAAVAAPD
-399 TSMAGAAVPAAG
+399 
-411 PVAGGNAPASASAAT
+411 
-426 VQAPVTPA
+426 PVTPA
-434 QREEAPVANP
+434 PVAVAPVAPVEPPVVEP
-444 AVGDNAPVPAPASAA
+444 AVDLPWNPQPE
-459 TAQVPVAAAQRQAA
+459 PVAAVA
-473 PAASTMTAV
+473 PE
-482 DNSVPAPAPT
+482 
-492 SSAPVPA
+492 PV
-499 AVSQREV
+499 
-506 AAAAS
+506 
-511 PVASTDSPATRA
+511 
-523 APAPSPAAVD
+523 
-533 DPSLPWNSSAAPLQN
+533 
-548 EPEAYDEPLLETEAE
+548 LETVAE
-563 QPMLTPM
+563 QPALTPM
-570 PAPTPAC
+570 PTPAPDTP
-577 VVPPAPERE
+577 VPEAPQVEERQPEPVATVAMLEPVPSAAAYVPAPME
-586 EAPEDEGDA
+586 
-595 IDSAAPHLQAIP
+595 
-607 DDFGPAGMD
+607 
-616 RDDEPPLDEDYYP
+616 RDDEPPLDDDYVEP
-629 ADIDASGY
+629 DIDIDPASY
-637 SFLDDLASATPEPV
+637 SYLDDLAHDSVAESEPV
-651 AAPEPLPASQ
+651 EAEPAPALMPAT
-661 PASGLALQWLEL
+661 GLAAEWLEL
-673 FPKLPISGLTASIAA
+673 FLKLPISGMTGSIAA
-688 NCSLIAVRGDEW
+688 NCTLIARDGDNW
-700 LLHLDPAQSALFNAT
+700 LLHLDPAHSALFNAT

-720 NDALNQYHGRTI
+720 NDALNQQQGRTI
-732 GLKIELV
+732 NLSIELLK
-739 RPEQETPAQ
+739 PEQETPAQ
-748 ASSRRRVER
+748 AASRLRAER
-757 QHDAEASIQAD
+757 QRQAEASIHAD
-768 PFIQQMMQKFGATVR
+768 PFIQQMLQQFGAVIR
-783 NDTIEPVDVPVSQ
+783 EDTIKPVDAAPLA
-796 NG
+796 G

>member
-16 REMIGQ
+16 REMVGQ

-30 NALDN
+30 NALDS

-61 CVNCEIGITSTP
+61 CLNCETGITSTP
-73 CGTCSV
+73 CGECSV

-177 NMTPERVVEHLT
+177 NMTPERVVEHLS
-189 HVLGVENVPF
+189 HVLSVENVPF

-243 TLDHGQVY
+243 TLDHGQVFD
-251 GVLQA
+251 LLHA
-256 LLEGDARG
+256 LIQGDAKA

-274 QGPDWNGVLAE
+274 QGPDWNGVLSE
-285 MLNVLHRVAVAQ
+285 ILNVFHRVAIAQ
-297 ALPEAVDNG
+297 ALPEGVDNG
-306 QGDRDRVLAVAQ
+306 HGDRDRVLALAQ
-318 ALPAED
+318 AMPAED

-341 APDPRSGFE
+341 APDPRGGFE

-360 PAGGGEAPP
+360 PADTADAPSQP
-369 QTLKPLGIS
+369 LKPVGIS
-378 QATVDSSQGVAA
+378 QATVDSAQAVATAAALTPVATPVPEPVAA
-390 PIAAPVPQA
+390 PEPQVAPPP
-399 TSMAGAAVPAAG
+399 T
-411 PVAGGNAPASASAAT
+411 
-426 VQAPVTPA
+426 
-434 QREEAPVANP
+434 
-444 AVGDNAPVPAPASAA
+444 
-459 TAQVPVAAAQRQAA
+459 
-473 PAASTMTAV
+473 
-482 DNSVPAPAPT
+482 PAPAPVVEPR
-492 SSAPVPA
+492 APVVAEVDLPWNEPA
-499 AVSQREV
+499 V
-506 AAAAS
+506 
-511 PVASTDSPATRA
+511 PVVEQ
-523 APAPSPAAVD
+523 APAPEPVLETVSEPPAL
-533 DPSLPWNSSAAPLQN
+533 PSMPLPTPDSVVPDAPQWTAAPIP
-548 EPEAYDEPLLETEAE
+548 EPTAE
-563 QPMLTPM
+563 Q
-570 PAPTPAC
+570 
-577 VVPPAPERE
+577 V
-586 EAPEDEGDA
+586 DA
-595 IDSAAPHLQAIP
+595 ALS
-607 DDFGPAGMD
+607 GMD
-616 RDDEPPLDEDYYP
+616 RDDEPPLDEDYIEP
-629 ADIDASGY
+629 DMDSAAY
-637 SFLDDLASATPEPV
+637 SYLDELASEHAAEHEP
-651 AAPEPLPASQ
+651 APEPEPQ
-661 PASGLALQWLEL
+661 PAAMPATGLALEWLNM
-673 FPKLPISGLTASIAA
+673 FPKLPVSGMTASIGA
-688 NCSLIAVRGDEW
+688 NCTLISAEGDEW
-700 LLHLDPAQSALFNAT
+700 LLHLDPAHSALFNAT

-720 NDALNQYHGRTI
+720 NDALNQHLQRT
-732 GLKIELV
+732 LKVTIELIK
-739 RPEQETPAQ
+739 PEQETPAQ
-748 ASSRRRVER
+748 AAARLRAER
-757 QHDAEASIQAD
+757 QRLAEESIYAD
-768 PFIQQMMQKFGATVR
+768 PLVQHMIEQFDAAVR
-783 NDTIEPVDVPVSQ
+783 DDTIQPVDVVEPQAS
-796 NG
+796 

>member
-16 REMIGQ
+16 REMVGQ

-52 TTIARIIAK
+52 TTIARILAK
-61 CVNCEIGITSTP
+61 CLNCETGVSSTP
-73 CGTCSV
+73 CGECSV

-92 EIDAASRTKV
+92 EVDAASRTKV

-110 NVQYAPSRGRFKVY
+110 NVQYSPTRGRYKVY

-147 PPYVKFILAT
+147 PPHVKFLLAT
-157 TDPQKLPATILSRCL
+157 TDPQKLPVTILSRCL

-177 NMTPERVVEHLT
+177 NMPPERVVEHLT
-189 HVLGVENVPF
+189 HVLGAENVPF

-256 LLEGDARG
+256 LLEGDARA

-274 QGPDWNGVLAE
+274 QGPDWGGVLAE
-285 MLNVLHRVAVAQ
+285 ILNVLHRVAIAQ
-297 ALPEAVDNG
+297 ALPEAIDNG
-306 QGDRDRVLAVAQ
+306 QGDRERVLALAQ

-360 PAGGGEAPP
+360 PADADGAPRTP
-369 QTLKPLGIS
+369 LKDLGIS
-378 QATVDSSQGVAA
+378 KATTDPANSPVAGAASPAPVAAVAPAPVVAA
-390 PIAAPVPQA
+390 PV
-399 TSMAGAAVPAAG
+399 
-411 PVAGGNAPASASAAT
+411 
-426 VQAPVTPA
+426 
-434 QREEAPVANP
+434 E
-444 AVGDNAPVPAPASAA
+444 
-459 TAQVPVAAAQRQAA
+459 A
-473 PAASTMTAV
+473 PAAP
-482 DNSVPAPAPT
+482 PAAP
-492 SSAPVPA
+492 SAPPA
-499 AVSQREV
+499 AVEARVAEAV
-506 AAAAS
+506 VEEPAAAAEVVDL
-511 PVASTDSPATRA
+511 PWEE
-523 APAPSPAAVD
+523 PAPSLAPEPEPEPEPLAVEAPSAPPAVAVEAVVETVLEALPAA
-533 DPSLPWNSSAAPLQN
+533 LPVAP
-548 EPEAYDEPLLETEAE
+548 DEQDE
-563 QPMLTPM
+563 Q
-570 PAPTPAC
+570 
-577 VVPPAPERE
+577 
-586 EAPEDEGDA
+586 DE
-595 IDSAAPHLQAIP
+595 Q
-607 DDFGPAGMD
+607 
-616 RDDEPPLDEDYYP
+616 DDEPPPADDYYEVDMDTL
-629 ADIDASGY
+629 AY
-637 SFLDDLASATPEPV
+637 LD
-651 AAPEPLPASQ
+651 AAPEPDVVVVEEPLPAAK
-661 PASGLALQWLEL
+661 PATGLAAEWLEL
-673 FPKLPISGLTASIAA
+673 FPRLGLGGLTASIAA
-688 NCSLIAVRGDEW
+688 NCTLVAADGDHW
-700 LLHLDPAQSALFNAT
+700 HLHLDPGQSALFNAT

-720 NDALNQYHGRTI
+720 NDALNQHLGRT
-732 GLKIELV
+732 LKLEVTLQK
-739 RPEQETPAQ
+739 PEQETPAQ
-748 ASSRRRVER
+748 AAGRPRAPRPR
-757 QHDAEASIQAD
+757 AAEASIDAD
-768 PFIQQMMQKFGATVR
+768 PLVR
-783 NDTIEPVDVPVSQ
+783 QLREQFAAVVRDGTIEPLEAKA
-796 NG
+796 

>member
-16 REMIGQ
+16 REMVGQ

-61 CVNCEIGITSTP
+61 CLNCETGITSTP

-177 NMTPERVVEHLT
+177 NMSPERVVEHLS
-189 HVLGVENVPF
+189 HVLGAENVPF
-199 EDDALWLLGR
+199 EQDALWLLGR

-256 LLEGDARG
+256 LLEGDARA
-264 LLEAVRHLAE
+264 LLEAVRNLAE
-274 QGPDWNGVLAE
+274 QGPDWSGVLAE
-285 MLNVLHRVAVAQ
+285 MLNVLHRVAIAQ

-306 QGDRDRVLAVAQ
+306 QGDRDRVLALAA

-341 APDPRSGFE
+341 APDPRGGFE

-360 PAGGGEAPP
+360 PADNDDAPRP
-369 QTLKPLGIS
+369 VLKPVGIS
-378 QATVDSSQGVAA
+378 QATADPTPQVAA
-390 PIAAPVPQA
+390 VAPPVASAPAEPSAPAALLVPVSESVTEPAPALVEAANEPIAAPV
-399 TSMAGAAVPAAG
+399 AASPARQDETHVDLPWND
-411 PVAGGNAPASASAAT
+411 PVEPL
-426 VQAPVTPA
+426 
-434 QREEAPVANP
+434 
-444 AVGDNAPVPAPASAA
+444 
-459 TAQVPVAAAQRQAA
+459 VAAAPVVA
-473 PAASTMTAV
+473 PE
-482 DNSVPAPAPT
+482 
-492 SSAPVPA
+492 PVA
-499 AVSQREV
+499 QSV
-506 AAAAS
+506 AAGTA
-511 PVASTDSPATRA
+511 TDDYP
-523 APAPSPAAVD
+523 PE
-533 DPSLPWNSSAAPLQN
+533 QH
-548 EPEAYDEPLLETEAE
+548 EPPFDAGAY
-563 QPMLTPM
+563 
-570 PAPTPAC
+570 
-577 VVPPAPERE
+577 
-586 EAPEDEGDA
+586 
-595 IDSAAPHLQAIP
+595 S
-607 DDFGPAGMD
+607 PAGMD
-616 RDDEPPLDEDYYP
+616 RDDEPPLDEDYYAP
-629 ADIDASGY
+629 EDDPVGFSY
-637 SFLDDLASATPEPV
+637 LDELAEHVHEPDEPIATPD
-651 AAPEPLPASQ
+651 PLPASQ
-661 PASGLALQWLEL
+661 PATGLALQWLEL
-673 FPKLPISGLTASIAA
+673 FPQLPISGMTGNIAA
-688 NCSLIAVRGDEW
+688 NCSLIAVDGDDW
-700 LLHLDPAQSALFNAT
+700 LLHLDPAQGALFNST

-720 NDALNQYHGRTI
+720 NDALNQHLGRT
-732 GLKIELV
+732 LKLSIELI

-748 ASSRRRVER
+748 AAARKRADR
-757 QHDAEASIQAD
+757 QREAEQSIDGD
-768 PFIQQMMQKFGATVR
+768 PLIQQMIRQFGATVR
-783 NDTIEPVDVPVSQ
+783 QDSIEPVDALVSQ
-796 NG
+796 GQ

>member
-16 REMIGQ
+16 REMVGQ

-61 CVNCEIGITSTP
+61 CLNCETGITSAP

-124 LIDEVHMLSSHSF
+124 LIDEVHMLSTHSF

-177 NMTPERVVEHLT
+177 NMSPERVVEHLS
-189 HVLGVENVPF
+189 HVLQAENVPF
-199 EDDALWLLGR
+199 EPDALWLLGR

-243 TLDHGQVY
+243 SLDHGQVY

-256 LLEGDARG
+256 LLEGDARA
-264 LLEAVRHLAE
+264 LLEAVRNLAE
-274 QGPDWNGVLAE
+274 QGPDWSGVLAE
-285 MLNVLHRVAVAQ
+285 MLNVLHRVAIAQ

-306 QGDRDRVLAVAQ
+306 QGDRDRVLALAA

-341 APDPRSGFE
+341 APDPRGGFE

-360 PAGGGEAPP
+360 PADADDAPKP
-369 QTLKPLGIS
+369 VLKPVGIS
-378 QATVDSSQGVAA
+378 QATADPATPVAAVAPVAALAQPVAAEPAPQAEPAPVAAPA
-390 PIAAPVPQA
+390 PIAAPAPEPEPEPE
-399 TSMAGAAVPAAG
+399 AVAPEPVAVEAVIDLPWEEPAA
-411 PVAGGNAPASASAAT
+411 AP
-426 VQAPVTPA
+426 
-434 QREEAPVANP
+434 APVAVQP
-444 AVGDNAPVPAPASAA
+444 E
-459 TAQVPVAAAQRQAA
+459 
-473 PAASTMTAV
+473 
-482 DNSVPAPAPT
+482 PAPAP
-492 SSAPVPA
+492 
-499 AVSQREV
+499 
-506 AAAAS
+506 
-511 PVASTDSPATRA
+511 
-523 APAPSPAAVD
+523 APAPV
-533 DPSLPWNSSAAPLQN
+533 AAPPSAQ
-548 EPEAYDEPLLETEAE
+548 PAYDEP
-563 QPMLTPM
+563 PFDP
-570 PAPTPAC
+570 
-577 VVPPAPERE
+577 
-586 EAPEDEGDA
+586 
-595 IDSAAPHLQAIP
+595 SAYAS
-607 DDFGPAGMD
+607 AGMD
-616 RDDEPPLDEDYYP
+616 RDDEPPLDEDYYGGESDPVGFSYLDELAEHVQEEPP
-629 ADIDASGY
+629 A
-637 SFLDDLASATPEPV
+637 V
-651 AAPEPLPASQ
+651 AAQPLPAAK
-661 PASGLALQWLEL
+661 PATGLALQWLEL
-673 FPKLPISGLTASIAA
+673 FPQLPVSGMTGNIAA
-688 NCSLIAVRGDEW
+688 NCTLIAADGDDW
-700 LLHLDPAQSALFNAT
+700 LLHLDPGQGALFNAT

-720 NDALNQYHGRTI
+720 NEALNQHLGRT
-732 GLKIELV
+732 LNLRIELIL
-739 RPEQETPAQ
+739 PQQETPAQ
-748 ASSRRRVER
+748 AASRKRAER
-757 QHDAEASIQAD
+757 QQDAVASIEQD
-768 PFIQQMMQKFGATVR
+768 PLVQQMIKLFGAKVR
-783 NDTIEPVDVPVSQ
+783 QDTIEPVDALVSQ
-796 NG
+796 GQ

>member
-16 REMIGQ
+16 REMVGQ

-30 NALDN
+30 NALDS

-61 CVNCEIGITSTP
+61 CLNCETGITSSP
-73 CGTCSV
+73 CGECSV

-189 HVLGVENVPF
+189 HVLTAENVPF

-230 GKVLAA
+230 GKVLAT

-251 GVLQA
+251 DVLHS
-256 LLEGDARG
+256 LIEGDAKA

-274 QGPDWNGVLAE
+274 QGPDWNGVLSE
-285 MLNVLHRVAVAQ
+285 ILNVLHRVAIAQ
-297 ALPEAVDNG
+297 ALPEGVDNG
-306 QGDRDRVLAVAQ
+306 HGDRDRVLALAQ

-341 APDPRSGFE
+341 APDPRGGFE

-360 PAGGGEAPP
+360 PADTADAPRQP
-369 QTLKPLGIS
+369 LKPVGIS
-378 QATVDSSQGVAA
+378 QATVDS
-390 PIAAPVPQA
+390 
-399 TSMAGAAVPAAG
+399 
-411 PVAGGNAPASASAAT
+411 
-426 VQAPVTPA
+426 
-434 QREEAPVANP
+434 AN
-444 AVGDNAPVPAPASAA
+444 S
-459 TAQVPVAAAQRQAA
+459 VAAAPKPAPVVAA
-473 PAASTMTAV
+473 AV
-482 DNSVPAPAPT
+482 APTPAPAPVAAT
-492 SSAPVPA
+492 APAPEPAPVAQVAQVAQVAPVAEPEPAPA
-499 AVSQREV
+499 AVV
-506 AAAAS
+506 AE
-511 PVASTDSPATRA
+511 
-523 APAPSPAAVD
+523 AVVD
-533 DPSLPWNSSAAPLQN
+533 LPWNDPV
-548 EPEAYDEPLLETEAE
+548 EPEPEPEPAQQPAVEPVLETTAE
-563 QPMLTPM
+563 QPELPPM
-570 PAPTPAC
+570 PLPTPDS
-577 VVPPAPERE
+577 VVP
-586 EAPEDEGDA
+586 EAPEWA
-595 IDSAAPHLQAIP
+595 AAPIP
-607 DDFGPAGMD
+607 EPSVADVDAATPGMD
-616 RDDEPPLDEDYYP
+616 LDDEPPLDEDYIEP
-629 ADIDASGY
+629 DIDSAY
-637 SFLDDLASATPEPV
+637 SYLDELASEHAAEP
-651 AAPEPLPASQ
+651 APEPEPEPAAA
-661 PASGLALQWLEL
+661 PATGLALQWLEL
-673 FPKLPISGLTASIAA
+673 FPKLPISGMTGSIAA
-688 NCSLIAVRGDEW
+688 NCTLIAVDGDHW
-700 LLHLDPAQSALFNAT
+700 LMHLDPAHSALFNAT

-720 NDALNQYHGRTI
+720 NDALNQFHGRT
-732 GLKIELV
+732 LSLTIELIK
-739 RPEQETPAQ
+739 PEQETPAQ
-748 ASSRRRVER
+748 AASRRRANR
-757 QHDAEASIQAD
+757 QREAEESIHGD
-768 PFIQQMMQKFGATVR
+768 PFIQQMVQQFGAVVR
-783 NDTIEPVDVPVSQ
+783 HDTIEPVDALVAQ
-796 NG
+796 G

>member
-16 REMIGQ
+16 REMVGQ

-52 TTIARIIAK
+52 TTIARILAK
-61 CVNCEIGITSTP
+61 CLNCETGVSSTP
-73 CGTCSV
+73 CGECSV

-92 EIDAASRTKV
+92 EVDAASRTKV

-110 NVQYAPSRGRFKVY
+110 NVQYSPTRGRYKVY

-147 PPYVKFILAT
+147 PPHVKFLLAT
-157 TDPQKLPATILSRCL
+157 TDPQKLPVTILSRCL

-177 NMTPERVVEHLT
+177 NMPPERVVEHLT
-189 HVLGVENVPF
+189 HVLGAENVPF

-256 LLEGDARG
+256 LLEGDARA

-274 QGPDWNGVLAE
+274 QGPDWGGVLAE
-285 MLNVLHRVAVAQ
+285 ILNVLHRVAIAQ
-297 ALPEAVDNG
+297 ALPEAIDNG
-306 QGDRDRVLAVAQ
+306 QGDRERVLALAQ

-360 PAGGGEAPP
+360 PADADGAPRTP
-369 QTLKPLGIS
+369 LKDLGIS
-378 QATVDSSQGVAA
+378 KATTDPTNSPVAGAASPAPVAAVAPAPVVAA
-390 PIAAPVPQA
+390 PV
-399 TSMAGAAVPAAG
+399 
-411 PVAGGNAPASASAAT
+411 
-426 VQAPVTPA
+426 
-434 QREEAPVANP
+434 E
-444 AVGDNAPVPAPASAA
+444 
-459 TAQVPVAAAQRQAA
+459 A
-473 PAASTMTAV
+473 PAAP
-482 DNSVPAPAPT
+482 PAAP
-492 SSAPVPA
+492 SAPPA
-499 AVSQREV
+499 AVEARVAEAV
-506 AAAAS
+506 VEEPAAAAEVVDL
-511 PVASTDSPATRA
+511 PWEE
-523 APAPSPAAVD
+523 PAPSLAAEPEPEPEPEPLAVEAPSAPPAVAVEAVVETVLEALPAA
-533 DPSLPWNSSAAPLQN
+533 LPVAP
-548 EPEAYDEPLLETEAE
+548 DEQDE
-563 QPMLTPM
+563 Q
-570 PAPTPAC
+570 
-577 VVPPAPERE
+577 
-586 EAPEDEGDA
+586 
-595 IDSAAPHLQAIP
+595 
-607 DDFGPAGMD
+607 
-616 RDDEPPLDEDYYP
+616 DDEPPPADDYYEVDMDTL
-629 ADIDASGY
+629 AY
-637 SFLDDLASATPEPV
+637 LD
-651 AAPEPLPASQ
+651 AAPEPDVVVVEEPLPAAK
-661 PASGLALQWLEL
+661 PATGLAAEWLEL
-673 FPKLPISGLTASIAA
+673 FPRLGLGGLTASIAA
-688 NCSLIAVRGDEW
+688 NCTLVAADDDHW
-700 LLHLDPAQSALFNAT
+700 HLHLDPGQSALFNAT

-720 NDALNQYHGRTI
+720 NDALNQHLGRT
-732 GLKIELV
+732 LKLEVTLQK
-739 RPEQETPAQ
+739 PEQETPAQ
-748 ASSRRRVER
+748 AAARRRAER
-757 QHDAEASIQAD
+757 QRAAEASIDAD
-768 PFIQQMMQKFGATVR
+768 PLVR
-783 NDTIEPVDVPVSQ
+783 QLREQFAAVVRDGTIEPLEAKA
-796 NG
+796 

>member
-16 REMIGQ
+16 REMVGQ

-52 TTIARIIAK
+52 TTIARILAK
-61 CVNCEIGITSTP
+61 CLNCETGVSSTP
-73 CGTCSV
+73 CGECSV

-92 EIDAASRTKV
+92 EVDAASRTKV

-110 NVQYAPSRGRFKVY
+110 NVQYSPTRGRYKVY

-147 PPYVKFILAT
+147 PPHVKFLLAT
-157 TDPQKLPATILSRCL
+157 TDPQKLPVTILSRCL

-177 NMTPERVVEHLT
+177 NMPPERVVEHLT
-189 HVLGVENVPF
+189 HVLGAENVPF

-256 LLEGDARG
+256 LLEGDARA

-274 QGPDWNGVLAE
+274 QGPDWGGVLAE
-285 MLNVLHRVAVAQ
+285 ILNVLHRVAIAQ
-297 ALPEAVDNG
+297 ALPEAIDNG
-306 QGDRDRVLAVAQ
+306 QGDRERVLALAQ

-360 PAGGGEAPP
+360 PADADGVPRTP
-369 QTLKPLGIS
+369 LKDLGIS
-378 QATVDSSQGVAA
+378 KATTDPANSPVAGAASPAPVATVAPAPVVAA
-390 PIAAPVPQA
+390 PV
-399 TSMAGAAVPAAG
+399 
-411 PVAGGNAPASASAAT
+411 
-426 VQAPVTPA
+426 
-434 QREEAPVANP
+434 E
-444 AVGDNAPVPAPASAA
+444 
-459 TAQVPVAAAQRQAA
+459 A
-473 PAASTMTAV
+473 PAAP
-482 DNSVPAPAPT
+482 PAAP
-492 SSAPVPA
+492 SAPPA
-499 AVSQREV
+499 AVEARVTEAV
-506 AAAAS
+506 VEEPAAAAEVVDL
-511 PVASTDSPATRA
+511 PWEE
-523 APAPSPAAVD
+523 PAPSLAA
-533 DPSLPWNSSAAPLQN
+533 
-548 EPEAYDEPLLETEAE
+548 EPEPEPEPEPLAVEA
-563 QPMLTPM
+563 PS
-570 PAPTPAC
+570 
-577 VVPPAPERE
+577 VPPAVAV
-586 EAPEDEGDA
+586 EAVVETVLEALPAALPVAPDEQDE
-595 IDSAAPHLQAIP
+595 Q
-607 DDFGPAGMD
+607 
-616 RDDEPPLDEDYYP
+616 DDEPPPADDYYEVDMDTL
-629 ADIDASGY
+629 AY
-637 SFLDDLASATPEPV
+637 LDATPEPDV
-651 AAPEPLPASQ
+651 VVVEEPLPAAK
-661 PASGLALQWLEL
+661 PATGLAAEWLEL
-673 FPKLPISGLTASIAA
+673 FPRLGLGGLTASIGA
-688 NCSLIAVRGDEW
+688 NCTLVAADDDHW
-700 LLHLDPAQSALFNAT
+700 HLHLDPGQSALFNAT

-720 NDALNQYHGRTI
+720 NDALNQHLGRT
-732 GLKIELV
+732 LKLEVTLQK
-739 RPEQETPAQ
+739 PEQETPAQ
-748 ASSRRRVER
+748 AAARRRAER
-757 QHDAEASIQAD
+757 QRAAEASIDAD
-768 PFIQQMMQKFGATVR
+768 PLVR
-783 NDTIEPVDVPVSQ
+783 QLREQFAAVVRDGTIEPLEAKA
-796 NG
+796 

>member
-16 REMIGQ
+16 REMVGQ

-61 CVNCEIGITSTP
+61 CLNCETGVSSTP
-73 CGTCSV
+73 CGQCSV

-92 EIDAASRTKV
+92 EVDAASRTKV

-110 NVQYAPSRGRFKVY
+110 NVQYAPSRGRYKVY

-147 PPYVKFILAT
+147 PPHVKFLLAT
-157 TDPQKLPATILSRCL
+157 TDPQKLPVTILSRCL

-177 NMTPERVVEHLT
+177 NMPPERVVEHLT
-189 HVLGVENVPF
+189 HVLSVENVPF

-256 LLEGDARG
+256 LLEGDARA

-274 QGPDWNGVLAE
+274 QGPDWAGVLAE
-285 MLNVLHRVAVAQ
+285 ILNVLHRVAIAQ

-306 QGDRDRVLAVAQ
+306 QGDRDRVLALAQ

-360 PAGGGEAPP
+360 PAGSDDAPRTP
-369 QTLKPLGIS
+369 LKTLGVSPATADSKPAAVADMVPLGVS
-378 QATVDSSQGVAA
+378 
-390 PIAAPVPQA
+390 
-399 TSMAGAAVPAAG
+399 
-411 PVAGGNAPASASAAT
+411 
-426 VQAPVTPA
+426 
-434 QREEAPVANP
+434 
-444 AVGDNAPVPAPASAA
+444 PAPA
-459 TAQVPVAAAQRQAA
+459 PA
-473 PAASTMTAV
+473 PAASAV
-482 DNSVPAPAPT
+482 V
-492 SSAPVPA
+492 
-499 AVSQREV
+499 
-506 AAAAS
+506 
-511 PVASTDSPATRA
+511 
-523 APAPSPAAVD
+523 
-533 DPSLPWNSSAAPLQN
+533 
-548 EPEAYDEPLLETEAE
+548 
-563 QPMLTPM
+563 
-570 PAPTPAC
+570 APTPAPIAP
-577 VVPPAPERE
+577 VSIAEPSAPAASEPPIAAEVKAPPAVEEQAPPVIDVPWNEPPDVPPVAVEAAAVLPEPAPLDAAADHVASVVQIE
-586 EAPEDEGDA
+586 E
-595 IDSAAPHLQAIP
+595 P
-607 DDFGPAGMD
+607 D
-616 RDDEPPLDEDYYP
+616 DDEPPLTDEDYFEVENQAEAYL
-629 ADIDASGY
+629 DELSSAS
-637 SFLDDLASATPEPV
+637 DEPEP
-651 AAPEPLPASQ
+651 AEPLPAVE
-661 PASGLALQWLEL
+661 PATGLAAEWLEL
-673 FPKLPISGLTASIAA
+673 YLKLGLSGLTGSIAA
-688 NCSLIAVRGDEW
+688 NCTLIAVEGDRW
-700 LLHLDPAQSALFNAT
+700 LMHLDPAQSALFNPT

-720 NDALNQYHGRTI
+720 NDALNQYHGRT
-732 GLKIELV
+732 LQLDIELQK
-739 RPEQETPAQ
+739 PEQETPAQ
-748 ASSRRRVER
+748 AANRRRAER
-757 QHDAEASIQAD
+757 QRAAEQSIHSD
-768 PFIQQMMQKFGATVR
+768 PLVQQLMQQFAAVIREG
-783 NDTIEPVDVPVSQ
+783 TIEPVEHSEP
-796 NG
+796 